1 MDLPRASKNIKV
13 EKLTIAAPSS
23 GRVLLTDVTFEVKA
37 GEALGI
43 IGPSGGGKT
52 TLVRALTGIW
62 PSLRGSVRL
71 DEAELAQWPEEMLG
85 SIVGYL
91 PQDVALLDGTI
102 EENIARLDAKA
113 DPEAV
118 VKAACAA
125 GVHDM
130 IVHMPDGYQT
140 QVGSQGATLSA
151 GQRQRIGL
159 ARALYNNPLVVV
171 MDEPNSNLDG
181 EGEQALTEAIKAIK
195 TRGGIAI
202 IVAHRPSALAAVDF
216 LAVIQQGK
224 MVAFGTK
231 DEILGQRQGHNQNQI
246 PPAIGDKVAV
256 ASDTVVDAAAN
267 AVTQAI
273 NSRRSRPRLVKA

>member
-1 MDLPRASKNIKV
+1 
-13 EKLTIAAPSS
+13 
-23 GRVLLTDVTFEVKA
+23 
-37 GEALGI
+37 LG
-43 IGPSGGGKT
+43 
-52 TLVRALTGIW
+52 
-62 PSLRGSVRL
+62 
-71 DEAELAQWPEEMLG
+71 QWPEEMLG

-102 EENIARLDAKA
+102 QENIARLDAKA
-113 DPEAV
+113 DSEAV

-125 GVHDM
+125 GVHEM

-195 TRGGIAI
+195 ARGGIAI

-231 DEILGQRQGHNQNQI
+231 DEIMGQKQGQNQNQS
-246 PPAIGDKVAV
+246 PPAVGDKVAV
-256 ASDTVVDAAAN
+256 ASETVVDAAAN
-267 AVTQAI
+267 AVTQAL
-273 NSRRSRPRLVKA
+273 NARRSKPRLVKA